1 MKKIEPPD
9 LVVHKKW
16 VFTLIKN
23 YNFEPVDYGE
33 TYQDFAVYYYTYNY
47 YKEGDCITNY
57 IAVRFRNYLSHVAK
71 RKQEPLLS
79 YTEPD
84 RLDFDLIDEDWE
96 MSELEKYVL
105 CSELLDG
112 ADSELRSW
120 IEERAGS
127 GWLWMPS
134 IEEELAEERGFTR
147 QGISKQMFKKLKRL
161 RGNE

>member
-23 YNFEPVDYGE
+23 YNFEPETYGE
-33 TYQDFAVYYYTYNY
+33 TYQDFAMYYYMYNY

-57 IAVRFRNYLSHVAK
+57 IAVRFRNYLSYAIK
-71 RKQEPLLS
+71 RK
-79 YTEPD
+79 EPD
-84 RLDFDLIDEDWE
+84 VVYVEPDKILYPADEDWE
-96 MSELEKYVL
+96 ITELEKYVL
-105 CSELLDG
+105 CSELLDA

-134 IEEELAEERGFTR
+134 IVEELAEERGFTR